1 MAERQGLKKYVPR
14 LANLQAV
21 CEVNYGR
28 LLRLLP
34 DLDHINLEYRF
45 GVAKGLRYQITIQLC
60 EPYTTT
66 LEMRQIAE
74 GIPAYLQPV
83 MQVRLYHDAK
93 MAEVLG
99 FQHMGK
105 FRASYPYPNRL
116 MHQRNE
122 KELVNHFLG
131 DWLAFCLQHRA
142 DNSIHQNA
150 D

>member
-1 MAERQGLKKYVPR
+1 MAERQVLKKYVPR
-14 LANLQAV
+14 LATLQAV

-28 LLRLLP
+28 LIRLLP
-34 DLDHINLEYRF
+34 DLDHDNLEYRF
-45 GVAKGLRYQITIQLC
+45 GVASGLCYLIRIQLC

-66 LEMRQIAE
+66 LEMRQVSE
-74 GIPAYLQPV
+74 GMPTYLQPV
-83 MQVRLYHDAK
+83 MQVRLYHDAR

-122 KELVNHFLG
+122 KELVNHFLA
-131 DWLAFCLQHRA
+131 DWLVFCLQHRA
-142 DNSIHQNA
+142 DNSIRQNT